1 MARIPIEI
9 GVQEIITAAAQMSS
23 SEINSLRKQ
32 LNELWEKK
40 KQDPAD
46 NEKKLLEQKVKS
58 RISDTEIEEYES
70 YVDKPDIT
78 DAERQRSLDLFL
90 KIQKDY
96 ARRIQ
101 VAAQIAET
109 ENVPLQTI
117 IARYGLLNKKNV

>member
-9 GVQEIITAAAQMSS
+9 GVQEIITAAAQMSN

-32 LNELWEKK
+32 LNEIWEKK
-40 KQDPAD
+40 NKSLTD
-46 NEKKLLEQKVKS
+46 NEKKLLEQKIES
-58 RISDTEIEEYES
+58 RISNLEIEEYES

-101 VAAQIAET
+101 IAARIAEAEDT
-109 ENVPLQTI
+109 SLHTV
-117 IARYGLLNKKNV
+117 IARYGLINKKNV